1 MAGGYDDQ
9 LQDNIETHA
18 ALQSLCNDLNLSHH
32 TLRAPFSQAPPSNT
46 QIVFLL
52 NFSTA
57 QRTYLL
63 RSPSTIALLYT
74 PRNEHFG
81 IVPIEAMA
89 CGLPV
94 LAANSGGP
102 VETIVE
108 MGGEK
113 QGTGLLRSPTPEAW
127 SPALAALI
135 DLTPSAR
142 AEVAEAAKR
151 RVKEQFSSE
160 KLGRELQA
168 ACETAS
174 NMGPLSE
181 LLADKLIWG
190 GLLLMFSAAVG
201 FFAIVI
207 MYGDRL

>member
-1 MAGGYDDQ
+1 M
-9 LQDNIETHA
+9 
-18 ALQSLCNDLNLSHH
+18 
-32 TLRAPFSQAPPSNT
+32 
-46 QIVFLL
+46 L
-52 NFSTA
+52 NFTTA

-108 MGGEK
+108 MGGDR

-142 AEVAEAAKR
+142 SELAEAARR

-160 KLGRELQA
+160 KLGRQFQA
-168 ACETAS
+168 ACFEAS
-174 NMGPLSE
+174 AMGPLSE

-201 FFAIVI
+201 LFAIVAVF
-207 MYGDRL
+207 GDAL